1 MNSWIRVN
9 VYTIL
14 NVRHKSQLIM
24 AINYVPLL
32 ADLLLYSYVSDF
44 IQGFLFFLLCC
55 LSYFILQLLVN
66 SLMPLKNVDIVKK
79 SLRIPKG

>member
-1 MNSWIRVN
+1 
-9 VYTIL
+9 
-14 NVRHKSQLIM
+14 M

-32 ADLLLYSYVSDF
+32 ADLFLYSYVSDF

-55 LSYFILQLLVN
+55 LSFFMLQLLVN
-66 SLMPLKNVDIVKK
+66 PLMSFENVDIFKK